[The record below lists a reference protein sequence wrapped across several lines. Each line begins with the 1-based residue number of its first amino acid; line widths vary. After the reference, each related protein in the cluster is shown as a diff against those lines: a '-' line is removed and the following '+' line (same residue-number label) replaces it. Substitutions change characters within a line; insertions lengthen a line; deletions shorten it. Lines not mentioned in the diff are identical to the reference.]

1 MTKKLISFCIPVR
14 NESENLYRLFSTLE
28 AFAEAE
34 TNYNFEFFFTDN
46 SSQDSTWQII
56 KDKSVIDDRYKGIRF
71 TNNIG
76 FNNSILVN
84 LLNAR
89 GDALIQYD
97 ADLQDPIEVV
107 GEFLRSWESGFK
119 VVAGVR
125 TKRSESFLISALRK
139 IGYRILR
146 KASNNTL
153 SLNVGDFKL
162 LDRKIVEHLRVIKN
176 PEPYLRGIIAEMNF
190 PTDNIFYTRYP
201 RIQGKSKFN
210 FLKLLSFGFGALIE
224 HSRIT
229 LKVLWA
235 IFFLLTFLIM
245 TLIGFYI
252 WQALN
257 SSDWP
262 QGFLTLYILQL
273 MNIVFI
279 LFSTSITL
287 TLIFRMYSIL
297 SATPRF
303 LTLDRTHNLDRQ

>member
-28 AFAEAE
+28 AFAGAE
-34 TNYNFEFFFTDN
+34 TKYKFEFFFTDN

-56 KDKSVIDDRYKGIRF
+56 KDKSVIDNRYKGIRF

-76 FNNSILVN
+76 FNNSILAN

-107 GEFLRSWESGFK
+107 SEFLRSWESGFK
-119 VVAGVR
+119 VVSGVR

-139 IGYRILR
+139 MGYRILR
-146 KASNNTL
+146 KASNNSL
-153 SLNVGDFKL
+153 SLDVGDFKL
-162 LDRKIVEHLRVIKN
+162 LDREIVEYLRVIKN

-190 PTDNIFYTRYP
+190 PTANIFYRRYP

-210 FLKLLSFGFGALIE
+210 LLKLLSFGFGALIE

-229 LKVLWA
+229 LKVLWVA
-235 IFFLLTFLIM
+235 FFLFTFLIM
-245 TLIGFYI
+245 NLIGFYI
-252 WQALN
+252 WQALH

-273 MNIVFI
+273 MNIIFI

-287 TLIFRMYSIL
+287 TFILRVYSIL
-297 SATPRF
+297 SGKPRF
-303 LTLDRTHNLDRQ
+303 LTLDRTHNLDRE

>member
-34 TNYNFEFFFTDN
+34 TNYTFEFFFTDN

-76 FNNSILVN
+76 FNNSILAN

-119 VVAGVR
+119 VVVGVR

-162 LDRKIVEHLRVIKN
+162 LDREIVEHLRVIRN

-190 PTDNIFYTRYP
+190 PTANISYTRYP

-210 FLKLLSFGFGALIE
+210 FLTLLSFGFGALIE

-229 LKVLWA
+229 LKVLWV
-235 IFFLLTFLIM
+235 IFFLFTFLIM
-245 TLIGFYI
+245 NLIGFYI
-252 WQALN
+252 WQALH
-257 SSDWP
+257 SSNWP

-287 TLIFRMYSIL
+287 TLIIRMYSIL
-297 SATPRF
+297 SGTPRF
-303 LTLDRTHNLDRQ
+303 LTLDRTHNLSRE